1 MADLYRYELE
11 LLGQGYRLIA
21 GADEVGR
28 GALAGPVVAAA
39 VILPAGLRIDGIRD
53 SKLLSP
59 AQREHMARVISRYA
73 IASGCG
79 YAWQQEVDEVN
90 VFQATKRALL
100 RAIRALPVKP
110 DFLLI
115 DAVPLPEL
123 ETPHRSIIKGDMLS
137 ASIAAASILAKVQR
151 DRFMTEQDSFFPVY
165 RFARNKGY
173 GTAAHLEALAQY
185 GPCPLHRKTFSGV
198 KGRAERLAQVNHE
211 PR

>member
-21 GADEVGR
+21 GVDEVGR

-59 AQREHMARVISRYA
+59 AQRERLAREISRYA
-73 IASGCG
+73 VAAGCG
-79 YAWQQEVDEVN
+79 YAWQQEVDDFN
-90 VFQATKRALL
+90 VLRATMRAML
-100 RAIRALPVKP
+100 RAIQALPVEP

-123 ETPHRSIIKGDMLS
+123 KTPHISMIKGDMLS

-151 DRFMTEQDSFFPVY
+151 DRLMSEQDNFFPVY

-173 GTAAHLEALAQY
+173 GTAEHLEALAQY

-198 KGRAERLAQVNHE
+198 KERLERLAQVNHE